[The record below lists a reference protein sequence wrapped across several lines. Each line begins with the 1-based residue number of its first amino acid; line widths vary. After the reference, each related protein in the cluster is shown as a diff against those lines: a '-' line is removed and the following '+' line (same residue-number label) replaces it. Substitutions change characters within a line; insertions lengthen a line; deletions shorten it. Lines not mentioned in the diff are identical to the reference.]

1 MREKTVGQ
9 RQSGFTLLEVMV
21 ATLIMAI
28 AVGGLLSNLHVSLR
42 NTARLTDYDRA
53 TLFAQHK
60 MDDLLASAV
69 LPNYQQIGG
78 GYDPGSGNA
87 AEGGWRALARPFEFA
102 PNPRA
107 GDKVLQRVELE
118 IWWNNGDRRRSFT
131 LEGFRQAV
139 LSQEDAGRLTT
150 GGAF

>member
-1 MREKTVGQ
+1 MRAKKVHRGEA
-9 RQSGFTLLEVMV
+9 GFTLLEVMV

-28 AVGGLLSNLHVSLR
+28 AVAGLLSNLHVSLR

-60 MDDLLASAV
+60 MDELLASAV
-69 LPNYQQIGG
+69 LPNYEQIGG
-78 GYDPGSGNA
+78 QFDPGSGSA
-87 AEGGWRALARPFEFA
+87 AVGGWRALARPFEFA

-118 IWWNNGDRRRSFT
+118 IWWNNGDRERRFT
-131 LEGFRQAV
+131 LEGFRQAI
-139 LSQEDAGRLTT
+139 LSPQDAARLTT
-150 GGAF
+150 GGVF

>member
-1 MREKTVGQ
+1 MKSREG
-9 RQSGFTLLEVMV
+9 GFTLLEVMV
-21 ATLIMAI
+21 ATVIMAI
-28 AVGGLLSNLHVSLR
+28 AVAGLLSNLHVSLR

-69 LPNYQQIGG
+69 LPNYQLITG

-87 AEGGWRALARPFEFA
+87 QDGGWQALARPFEFP
-102 PNPRA
+102 PNPQA
-107 GDKVLQRVELE
+107 GDKVLQRIELE
-118 IWWNNGDRRRSFT
+118 VWWNNGDRRRNFT

-139 LSQEDAGRLTT
+139 LSQSDAGRLTT
-150 GGAF
+150 GAPF